1 MSHNAEANTVPE
13 LLRKDPVEATKM
25 KVVSSHSHLNGEEY
39 LLVHDREAYAEVE
52 TVISEVQANSSG
64 RSENEGPQSWTI
76 LADALRK
83 NLRQRGWADTLGPD
97 RLCLSKGRVAVGAHF
112 ARSTSAPYEPF
123 ADHILLYTGDIINV
137 GIEILPVRAM
147 ARDTEGGRSLSTGIA
162 YYEGEVYN
170 VMRHGRNSPPVP
182 LLIIGIAP

>member
-1 MSHNAEANTVPE
+1 
-13 LLRKDPVEATKM
+13 M
-25 KVVSSHSHLNGEEY
+25 KIADSHSHLNGEEH
-39 LLVHDREAYAEVE
+39 LIVHAPEAYRDVKTA
-52 TVISEVQANSSG
+52 ISQADGMTLRNSEDPQT
-64 RSENEGPQSWTI
+64 RWHACSESLGE
-76 LADALRK
+76 L
-83 NLRQRGWADTLGPD
+83 LRQRGWEDVPGTKMP
-97 RLCLSKGRVAVGAHF
+97 CFTKGRVALGMHLGGS
-112 ARSTSAPYEPF
+112 STTPYEPF

-147 ARDTEGGRSLSTGIA
+147 AMDTEGGRNLSSGIA